1 VESFVKVRYMFE
13 TRVVI
18 ADADT
23 ENRQKLKEILTHAGY
38 MVAGVVEDGRSALKV
53 ISQKEP
59 DVVIMDARLPGSEGL
74 EIARIIEEHRA
85 APVILLTEAHEQDI
99 VEATAPTWIF
109 GYLIKPV
116 EDKQLFMAIEIA
128 IASFKKIVKLEEE
141 NKRLRQALEERKLVE
156 RAKGLLM
163 EVKGMSEKDA
173 YKYMQRKS
181 MDNCVSIARV
191 ARQIITSL
199 KK

>member
-1 VESFVKVRYMFE
+1 MFG

-23 ENRQKLKEILTHAGY
+23 ENRQKLKDMLTQAGY
-38 MVAGVVEDGRSALKV
+38 MVVGVVEDGRSALKV
-53 ISQKEP
+53 IFQAEP
-59 DVVIMDARLPGSEGL
+59 DVVIMNARLPGSEGL
-74 EIARIIEEHRA
+74 EIARTIEEHRA
-85 APVILLTEAHEQDI
+85 APVILLTEAHEQDF
-99 VEATAPTWIF
+99 VGEAATTWIF

-116 EDKQLFMAIEIA
+116 DDKQLFMAIEIA
-128 IASFKKIVKLEEE
+128 IASFKRIIKLEEE
-141 NKRLRQALEERKLVE
+141 NKKLRKTLEERKLVE

-163 EVKGMSEKDA
+163 EIKSMSERDA

-181 MDNCVSIARV
+181 MDNCVPIVKV
-191 ARQIITSL
+191 ARHIINSL

>member
-1 VESFVKVRYMFE
+1 MFG

-18 ADADT
+18 ADADA
-23 ENRQKLKEILTHAGY
+23 EHRQKLKEMLTHAGY
-38 MVAGVVEDGRSALKV
+38 MVAGGVDAGRSALKV
-53 ISQKEP
+53 IFQKEP
-59 DVVIMDARLPGSEGL
+59 DVVIMDARLPASEGL
-74 EIARIIEEHRA
+74 EIARTIEEHRA

-99 VEATAPTWIF
+99 VEATETTWIF

-163 EVKGMSEKDA
+163 EVKGMSERDA

>member
-1 VESFVKVRYMFE
+1 MFG

-18 ADADT
+18 ADADA

-53 ISQKEP
+53 IFQTEP
-59 DVVIMDARLPGSEGL
+59 DVVVMDARLPGAEGL

-85 APVILLTEAHEQDI
+85 APVILLTTAHEQEL
-99 VEATAPTWIF
+99 VEEAATTWIF

-116 EDKQLFMAIEIA
+116 EEKQLFMAIEIA
-128 IASFKKIVKLEEE
+128 IASYKKIIKLEEE
-141 NKRLRQALEERKLVE
+141 NKRLRQTLEDRKLVE

-163 EVKGMSEKDA
+163 EVKSMSERDA
-173 YKYMQRKS
+173 YKYLQRKS
-181 MDNCVSIARV
+181 MDNCVPIAKI

>member
-1 VESFVKVRYMFE
+1 MFG

-18 ADADT
+18 ADADA
-23 ENRQKLKEILTHAGY
+23 ENRQKLKEMLTHAGY
-38 MVAGVVEDGRSALKV
+38 MVAGLAEDGRSALKV
-53 ISQKEP
+53 IFQAEP
-59 DVVIMDARLPGSEGL
+59 DVVIMDARLPGAEGL
-74 EIARIIEEHRA
+74 EIARMIEEHRA
-85 APVILLTEAHEQDI
+85 APVILLTAAHEQEL
-99 VEATAPTWIF
+99 VEEAASTWIF

-128 IASFKKIVKLEEE
+128 INSYKKIIKLEEE
-141 NKRLRQALEERKLVE
+141 NKKLRQTLEERKLVE

-163 EVKGMSEKDA
+163 EIKSMSERDA

-181 MDNCVSIARV
+181 MDNCVPIARV

>member
-74 EIARIIEEHRA
+74 EIARNIEEHRA

-99 VEATAPTWIF
+99 VEATETTWIF
-109 GYLIKPV
+109 GCLIKPV
-116 EDKQLFMAIEIA
+116 EDKQLFIAIEIA

-163 EVKGMSEKDA
+163 EVKGMSERDA

>member
-1 VESFVKVRYMFE
+1 MFG

-18 ADADT
+18 ADADA
-23 ENRQKLKEILTHAGY
+23 ENHQKLKEILTHAGY
-38 MVAGVVEDGRSALKV
+38 MVAGIVEDGRSALKV
-53 ISQKEP
+53 IFQTEP

-85 APVILLTEAHEQDI
+85 APVILLTEAHEQEFME
-99 VEATAPTWIF
+99 EAATTRIF
-109 GYLIKPV
+109 GYLVKPV
-116 EDKQLFMAIEIA
+116 DDKQLFMAIEIA
-128 IASFKKIVKLEEE
+128 VASFKKITKLEEE
-141 NKRLRQALEERKLVE
+141 NKKLKKTLEERKLVE

-163 EVKGMSEKDA
+163 EIKSMSERDA

-181 MDNCVSIARV
+181 MDSCLPIARV
-191 ARQIITSL
+191 ARHIINSF